1 MIPPL
6 VWKMG
11 SQGKNHSGEH
21 VQPVPTSVIDESV
34 WRFSQRQLLCIFPGG
49 ALT

>member
-1 MIPPL
+1 MAIMFPQLSITP
-6 VWKMG
+6 VNV
-11 SQGKNHSGEH
+11 SQAL
-21 VQPVPTSVIDESV
+21 PTSVIRQSV